1 MQQNNDISP
10 RFCFPTR
17 WMTVVYNGLWVSIN
31 KEELFQI
38 SCGCGKIGNCHK
50 LLCLNHA
57 ACRGEDANPVSKCGR
72 MIETDPLEST
82 QSILWVRWYG
92 TSTVFNS
99 IRTLQLSAYDLEN
112 NRSRKWKT
120 KATAGWGG
128 SPSVTTVRFRDI
140 SFKGFQSQTALLGG
154 RLATTCLATGNQELL
169 SVAKNS

>member
-31 KEELFQI
+31 KVPEELFQI
-38 SCGCGKIGNCHK
+38 SCSCGKIGNCHK

-57 ACRGEDANPVSKCGR
+57 ACRGEDANPGSKCGR

-82 QSILWVRWYG
+82 QSILWVLWYG

-128 SPSVTTVRFRDI
+128 GISISNHCQIQRHLLQRFLVTDSTLRW
-140 SFKGFQSQTALLGG
+140 QACNNLLGNWKP
-154 RLATTCLATGNQELL
+154 R
-169 SVAKNS
+169 VAICC